1 MFIQKKLNP
10 FSSTKTSDEKIIK
23 YESYPYLNYRLIPN
37 QSTKTTNINRL
48 GFRGVSDEKNTLAV
62 MERRSIV
69 GYRNALYNLYYIAT
83 LAKVVIFNLV
93 KKNIS
98 KSLIKNIKKIV

>member
-23 YESYPYLNYRLIPN
+23 HESYPYLNYRLIPN
-37 QSTKTTNINRL
+37 QSTKTTNRL